1 MSVDDQTSGERWL
14 DMTNAAYDKVTGF
27 LLQVAEPERQAMWI
41 EVTGT
46 SANQWT
52 CSISLKPLDA
62 AAPHDAIVRHRDL
75 AIVIPECDFDKV
87 RGATIDWL
95 DDPFGTSGLRVDN
108 PNTPSPAIGAPPPA
122 DLSGDV
128 AQRVIQVLDQQV
140 NPTIAAHGGRAE
152 LVAGGGAPPAD
163 VGHLDL
169 GQAGCRGRA
178 QLRVAVLPHPPDP
191 ADRRGDLRIGGTA
204 AQQRAQVVA
213 CDGEQAGEQL
223 AVGRQPG
230 ARAAAAERPR
240 HRGDHADLADPIPV
254 APALDHL
261 TGVIRRDRLE
271 RHLGADHR
279 DDLRRRDHLVH
290 PPAVAVT
297 DVHVLDEAHDVAA
310 ATEVAGH
317 QHHPVLLDAT
327 LDDH

>member
-1 MSVDDQTSGERWL
+1 MSADDQTSGERWL

-62 AAPHDAIVRHRDL
+62 AAPYDAIVRHRDL
-75 AIVIPECDFDKV
+75 AIVVPECDFDKV

-140 NPTIAAHGGRAE
+140 NPAIAGHGGRAE
-152 LVAGGGAPPAD
+152 LVAIEQGTAYLRLGGGCQGCAMAT
-163 VGHLDL
+163 VTLSQGIERSII
-169 GQAGCRGRA
+169 QA
-178 QLRVAVLPHPPDP
+178 VPE
-191 ADRRGDLRIGGTA
+191 ITN
-204 AQQRAQVVA
+204 VV
-213 CDGEQAGEQL
+213 D
-223 AVGRQPG
+223 
-230 ARAAAAERPR
+230 
-240 HRGDHADLADPIPV
+240 
-254 APALDHL
+254 
-261 TGVIRRDRLE
+261 
-271 RHLGADHR
+271 
-279 DDLRRRDHLVH
+279 
-290 PPAVAVT
+290 VT
-297 DVHVLDEAHDVAA
+297 DHQSGTNPYFEAAKK
-310 ATEVAGH
+310 
-317 QHHPVLLDAT
+317 
-327 LDDH
+327 